1 MVEAEV
7 EEAVVDV
14 AFVGS
19 EGVLSVGDSDDGY
32 SDGIE
37 ERDDEDGEAD
47 GWGGID
53 VGGVEGVDVNLVEF
67 DDEDGE
73 EETYDEGAGV
83 AHEYFIGLAPEVK
96 DDEATEGAGE
106 CERDD
111 GQFEFGGFHEPEAEG
126 EGGNDTDGSSEAVDA
141 IDHIKGVGDGDDD
154 DGCYDKSGIGIDV
167 IDTEEAVEVGEACF
181 AEGDDEDGGDDLYT

>member
-83 AHEYFIGLAPEVK
+83 AHEYLIGLTPEVK
-96 DDEATEGAGE
+96 DDEAGECAGE

-111 GQFEFGGFHEPEAEG
+111 G
-126 EGGNDTDGSSEAVDA
+126 
-141 IDHIKGVGDGDDD
+141 
-154 DGCYDKSGIGIDV
+154 
-167 IDTEEAVEVGEACF
+167 
-181 AEGDDEDGGDDLYT
+181 